1 MLQNLQGQQRL
12 CYELVG
18 GWDRRGVGEREVG
31 ERGVGERGGG
41 GEGGGGEGGGGE
53 QGGEEGGDYLTLSHC
68 RLYEICQDSCW

>member
-18 GWDRRGVGEREVG
+18 QK
-31 ERGVGERGGG
+31 GGG
-41 GEGGGGEGGGGE
+41 GEGGGG
-53 QGGEEGGDYLTLSHC
+53 EGGDYLTLSHC

>member
-1 MLQNLQGQQRL
+1 MTKGAISMLQNLQGQQRL

-18 GWDRRGVGEREVG
+18 QKGGGREG
-31 ERGVGERGGG
+31 GGGDGGG

-53 QGGEEGGDYLTLSHC
+53 GGGEEGGDYLTLSPC

>member
-31 ERGVGERGGG
+31 EREVGERGV
-41 GEGGGGEGGGGE
+41 GESEVGKREV
-53 QGGEEGGDYLTLSHC
+53 
-68 RLYEICQDSCW
+68 IA